1 MTSIML
7 PYVQEYRDRHGKV
20 RRYFRRP
27 GFKRVTLTGTP
38 GSPQFMAAYE
48 SALADERLPIGRRHK
63 DGTIGDL
70 VASFY
75 RSAAFENLKPGSQR
89 VYRLILDKFAEKD
102 GHRLVRDMPRRV
114 AISIIEEIGARK
126 PGMANLTESVMR
138 RLFAYAVKKEL
149 RSDNPFAGIETYK
162 LGTHHTWTEAQIA
175 IYEAAWAIGTRERLA
190 FDLLLFTG
198 QRVGDVA
205 AMRRSDLRDGA
216 IHITQE
222 KTGTKLAIPLHPNL
236 LRSLKAAAA
245 KGLTLIGA
253 PNGKPMT
260 AMALSALVTRA
271 AHTAGLPAECVPH
284 GLRKG
289 AMRRLAEYGS
299 TSKDIAAMSGHKTLK
314 EIERYTAAAD
324 QARLAR
330 SAVSRLPEEQN
341 GTEDCLTKP
350 G

>member
-1 MTSIML
+1 
-7 PYVQEYRDRHGKV
+7 
-20 RRYFRRP
+20 
-27 GFKRVTLTGTP
+27 
-38 GSPQFMAAYE
+38 MAAYE
-48 SALADERLPIGRRHK
+48 SALADERLPIGRRHN
-63 DGTIGDL
+63 DGTVGDL

-75 RSAAFENLKPGSQR
+75 RSAALENLKPGSQR

-114 AISIIEEIGARK
+114 AIGIIEEIGASK
-126 PGMANLTESVMR
+126 PGMANLTGSVMR
-138 RLFAYAVKKEL
+138 RLFAYAMKKEL
-149 RSDNPFAGIETYK
+149 RHDNPFAGIETYK
-162 LGTHHTWTEAQIA
+162 LGTHHTWTEAQIVT
-175 IYEAAWAIGTRERLA
+175 YEAAWPIGTRERLA

-222 KTGTKLAIPLHPNL
+222 KTGAKLVIPLHPNL
-236 LRSLKAAAA
+236 LRSIKAAPA
-245 KGLTLIGA
+245 KALTLIGS
-253 PNGKPMT
+253 PNGTRMT
-260 AMALSALVTRA
+260 TTALSALVTRA
-271 AHTAGLPAECVPH
+271 ALTAGLPPECVPH

-299 TSKDIAAMSGHKTLK
+299 TSKEIAAMSGHKTLK

-330 SAVSRLPEEQN
+330 SALARLPEEQN
-341 GTEDCLTKP
+341 GTEDCLT
-350 G
+350 

>member
-1 MTSIML
+1 MTSITL

-27 GFKRVTLTGTP
+27 GFKRVTLPGTP

-63 DGTIGDL
+63 NGTVGDL

-75 RSAAFENLKPGSQR
+75 RSASFENLKPGSRR

-102 GHRLVRDMPRRV
+102 GHRLVQDMPRRV
-114 AISIIEEIGARK
+114 AIGIIEEIGASK
-126 PGMANLTESVMR
+126 PGMANLTASVMR

-149 RSDNPFAGIETYK
+149 RPDNPFAGIETYE

-175 IYEAAWAIGTRERLA
+175 TYEAIWPIGTRERLA
-190 FDLLLFTG
+190 FDLLLFAG

-222 KTGTKLAIPLHPNL
+222 KTGAKLPIPLHPNL
-236 LRSLKAAAA
+236 LRSLKAATA

-260 AMALSALVTRA
+260 AIALSALMTRA
-271 AHTAGLPAECVPH
+271 AHTAGLPAECVPR

-299 TSKDIAAMSGHKTLK
+299 TSKEIAAMSGHKTLK

-341 GTEDCLTKP
+341 GTEDCLT
-350 G
+350 